1 MIIQVFNIEWDI
13 ISEEAELLKLPSEVN
28 LEIPDKTWDIVS
40 LDPDDCIAD
49 ELSDLYGYCLLG
61 FDYECE

>member
-49 ELSDLYGYCLLG
+49 ELSDFYGYCLLG